1 MKTTKQTNRRQ
12 KHKGIAILWVA
23 FLLIIFIGFVGFV
36 IDAARIYLAG
46 HQLHNAS
53 DAAALAGARYVPM
66 VMVNGS
72 TDEAEQ
78 VAQDFAKENDAAR
91 LAVHLD
97 KGWTLPEDSYI
108 SLAADDSISPY
119 AVTEDIVI
127 GRYISSN
134 RLLIVDHNTPDSML
148 VVGRRD
154 GTDSKPKL
162 PLLFGPIFGVD
173 TADLK
178 KYAIAKVRNPY
189 GAGMLA
195 LGDNPNR
202 PGIEF
207 LGKGNEDALT
217 IFGGGSLYVNSS
229 WNPGGQEGAIDA
241 TGNADPVVNF
251 DRMYVV
257 GGIDS
262 KMDFPPDTDIEDYRD
277 GVEPEPD
284 PYAGVFDDLPAYD
297 PNNDLGTITA
307 GGAYPPG
314 YYSGGIDKPD
324 GPVILETGGVYH
336 LGGVGI
342 DAKKAGT
349 FIQGEN
355 VLLHIVGSGAVTLN
369 GGTAEISGHSDYAD
383 VAIFQDNSNNSL
395 IIGNNDL
402 NIDGA
407 IYMPNSLLE
416 LGGTGGGLGTR
427 MVADRYQI
435 QGNSKVVINYKG
447 EPKIAPKSYLV
458 E

>member
-1 MKTTKQTNRRQ
+1 MTISKNHKR
-12 KHKGIAILWVA
+12 KGIAILWVA
-23 FLLIIFIGFVGFV
+23 VLLIVFVAFVGFV
-36 IDAARIYLAG
+36 IDAARIYLTG
-46 HQLHNAS
+46 HQLHNAA

-66 VMVNGS
+66 IQLSGT

-78 VAQDFAKENDAAR
+78 VAQDFAGQNYAAQ

-97 KGWTLPEDSYI
+97 KGWTIPVDSYI
-108 SLAADDSISPY
+108 SRIVPGAINPY
-119 AVTEDIVI
+119 DATALPDDIVI
-127 GRYISSN
+127 GRYIDNSQ
-134 RLLIVDHNTPDSML
+134 LFIVDHETPDSML
-148 VVGRRD
+148 VVARRD
-154 GTDSKPKL
+154 GTAGQPKL
-162 PLLFGPIFGVD
+162 PLLFGPIFNVD
-173 TADLK
+173 TANVK
-178 KYAIAKVRNPY
+178 QYAIAKVRNPY

-195 LGDNPNR
+195 LGDNPTR

-229 WNPGGQEGAIDA
+229 WNPGGQQGAIDA

-297 PNNDLGTITA
+297 PSNDLGTITA
-307 GGAYPPG
+307 GGTYPPG

-324 GPVILETGGVYH
+324 GPVYLETGGIYH

-342 DAKKAGT
+342 DATKAGT

-355 VLLHIVGSGAVTLN
+355 VLLHIVGTGAVTLN
-369 GGTAEISGHSDYAD
+369 GGTADLSGHSDYAD
-383 VAIFQDNSNNSL
+383 VAIFQDNNNDSL

-435 QGNSKVVINYKG
+435 QGNSKIVINYKG
-447 EPKIAPKSYLV
+447 TPTIAPASYLV